1 MRLRSTERSEDA
13 AIPFPL
19 IDGEGAANGEAAH
32 AMPVDPLIVALGNP
46 DDLLAIQAR
55 DIQSTLAAL
64 RLPDG
69 GAPSSIA
76 VLTVG
81 AVDEAAI
88 LTANIAVSAALSGIR
103 TLLVD
108 MGQSG
113 FIQHRLLG
121 NAPEPA
127 SAEEEDDLFG
137 FIRPTAIRKLS
148 LLAAPLPEMRAQDH
162 VAPLADRL
170 SDMST
175 HFDMCL
181 VDASHVEDL
190 ALAAASAQVAILAV
204 SRDATTTANL
214 KSTINK
220 LAMLGTPL
228 MGTVMFV

>member
-13 AIPFPL
+13 AIPFPA
-19 IDGEGAANGEAAH
+19 IDGGAGPDDAPVQT
-32 AMPVDPLIVALGNP
+32 MPVDPMIVVLGDP
-46 DDLLAIQAR
+46 DDRLAIQAR

-69 GAPSSIA
+69 SAPSSIA

-81 AVDEAAI
+81 AVNEAAI

-127 SAEEEDDLFG
+127 SAEEEDELFP
-137 FIRPTAIRKLS
+137 FIRPTAVGRLS
-148 LLAAPLPEMRAQDH
+148 LLAAPLAESRALDH
-162 VAPLADRL
+162 AAPLADGLR
-170 SDMST
+170 DMNT

-190 ALAAASAQVAILAV
+190 ALAAASAQVAILVV
-204 SRDATTTANL
+204 SRDATTTADL
-214 KSTINK
+214 KSTIDK

-228 MGTVMFV
+228 MGTVMLV